1 MSQEE
6 ITALVEAEEQRL
18 GVGSKE
24 FMGRHNEIMKMIE
37 RCQKGDT
44 IEQKECITCRWRY
57 SCFPCLDE
65 FEISKRNCKCGGEN
79 YDQEQ

>member
-24 FMGRHNEIMKMIE
+24 FMERHNEIMKMIE
-37 RCQKGDT
+37 RCQKG
-44 IEQKECITCRWRY
+44 EQHEQTDLY
-57 SCFPCLDE
+57 SQRAGRSSGS
-65 FEISKRNCKCGGEN
+65 I
-79 YDQEQ
+79 

>member
-37 RCQKGDT
+37 RCQKG
-44 IEQKECITCRWRY
+44 EQHEQTNIQCQRAWRG
-57 SCFPCLDE
+57 SWS
-65 FEISKRNCKCGGEN
+65 I
-79 YDQEQ
+79 